1 MEVRKR
7 KARFSVHEI
16 DVLVD
21 EVYRNR
27 ATLFSRLCSTITNEK
42 KMVIWQSITEK
53 VNEVC
58 TVQPRTADE
67 VRRKW
72 YYYLSDRKKEVSR
85 RNKLKKTDCHSPDVI
100 YNQTDLKILELLG
113 EIDGVDR
120 TVEGAVEGL
129 ICEVDADALP
139 IRPSSASSYFN
150 EHEEHQEGSR
160 TSSGEVLA
168 SRLPDHPLATQEE
181 REAGAAPPTTS
192 PPTTPTIKKESV
204 YFNHDTFSP
213 TITIGEAADTRA
225 KQTSTKRTRTAGED
239 SDLEDREDQE
249 FLQLE
254 KRRVYLQEC
263 QLRLLHDIYKQM
275 QTDSERNHAFQQA
288 FLDIERQRLELE
300 KAASHK

>member
-168 SRLPDHPLATQEE
+168 SRLPDHPLATQ
-181 REAGAAPPTTS
+181 ACTSTTTPSAPPS
-192 PPTTPTIKKESV
+192 PSGRRRTPERSRPAR
-204 YFNHDTFSP
+204 SERGRP
-213 TITIGEAADTRA
+213 A
-225 KQTSTKRTRTAGED
+225 RTATWRTVRTKSSCSWRSVGSTCRSANCD
-239 SDLEDREDQE
+239 CSMISTSRC
-249 FLQLE
+249 
-254 KRRVYLQEC
+254 RP
-263 QLRLLHDIYKQM
+263 
-275 QTDSERNHAFQQA
+275 T
-288 FLDIERQRLELE
+288 QRGTMP
-300 KAASHK
+300 SSRPSWISRGRD